1 MQRNINEITVCIF
14 LGKKGTLN
22 TVLLT
27 DFVSTWA
34 SLKMVNHF
42 NNYI

>member
-1 MQRNINEITVCIF
+1 MHRNINEITVCIF

-27 DFVSTWA
+27 DFCLNMGESENG
-34 SLKMVNHF
+34 KPF
-42 NNYI
+42 